1 MKPICFLS
9 ALFVMLAATAGA
21 QALPDGSVSADSV
34 CVERQ
39 GEYLHIRMNVDLSG
53 LEVDGNQAV
62 LLTPCLR
69 QGEDSL
75 ELRSIGVYGR
85 KRYYSYIRNGE
96 SLLTGSDELT
106 YKSKEMPSVV
116 AYEDMT
122 GYDGWMNGAE
132 VVLRRQDYGCCGS
145 LLAEQRSVVGGY
157 KEAVVYKPDF
167 VYVQPQVE
175 TVKTRSLDKSAY
187 IDFPVSRTDIRPDY
201 RNNRME
207 LDKIL
212 ATIDSIRADADI
224 TLTSLSIK
232 GFASPEGS
240 YANNERLARGRTEA
254 LRKYVSGL
262 YHFPDTFIRTSY
274 EPENWEGLRAYVA
287 ASSLEN
293 RQGILRLIDDNGLQP
308 DAKERKIR
316 ASYPADYAH
325 LLRECYP
332 ALRRSDYRIEYVIRS
347 YTDVDEIVRI
357 LRTQPQKLSRQEFYL
372 AAQTMELGSEAFN
385 EVFETAVRMYPDDE
399 VTNLNAANTAMRKGD
414 LLTAARYLQKAGGSP
429 QAVYARGVYAMLT
442 EDYAKARTLMETARA
457 QGVAEA
463 GNVLEQLERID
474 N

>member
-1 MKPICFLS
+1 MKSICFLS
-9 ALFVMLAATAGA
+9 VLFSLLTAPAGA

-39 GEYLHIRMNVDLSG
+39 GGYLHISMNVDLDG
-53 LEVDGNQAV
+53 LEVEGNQAV

-69 QGEDSL
+69 QGKDSL

-85 KRYYSYIRNGE
+85 KRYYAYIRNGE
-96 SLLTGSDELT
+96 SLLTGPKELT
-106 YKSKEMPSVV
+106 YKRKEMPSEVTY
-116 AYEDMT
+116 ADIIS
-122 GYDGWMNGAE
+122 YDDWMDGAE

-145 LLAEQRSVVGGY
+145 LLAEQWSVIGGY
-157 KEAVVYKPDF
+157 KEAVAYVPRF

-201 RNNRME
+201 RNNRVE

-212 ATIDSIRADADI
+212 ATIDSIRGDADI

-232 GFASPEGS
+232 GYASPEGS

-254 LRKYVSGL
+254 LREYVSGL

-274 EPENWEGLRAYVA
+274 EPENWEGLRAYVK
-287 ASSLEN
+287 ASSLKN
-293 RQGILRLIDDNGLQP
+293 KPGILRLIDDNSLKP

-316 ASYPADYAH
+316 AAYPADYAR
-325 LLRECYP
+325 LLSECYP
-332 ALRRSDYRIEYVIRS
+332 ALRRSDYHIEYVIRS
-347 YTDVDEIVRI
+347 YTDVEEIKRI
-357 LRTQPQKLSRQEFYL
+357 LSTQPQKLSRQEFYM
-372 AAQTMELGSEAFN
+372 AAQTLEPGSEAFN

-414 LLTAARYLQKAGGSP
+414 LPTAARYLQKAGNSP
-429 QAVYARGVYAMLT
+429 QVIYARGVYAMLT
-442 EDYAKARTLMETARA
+442 EDYAKARTLMEDAQA
-457 QGVAEA
+457 QGVTEA
-463 GNVLEQLERID
+463 GSVLEQLERID